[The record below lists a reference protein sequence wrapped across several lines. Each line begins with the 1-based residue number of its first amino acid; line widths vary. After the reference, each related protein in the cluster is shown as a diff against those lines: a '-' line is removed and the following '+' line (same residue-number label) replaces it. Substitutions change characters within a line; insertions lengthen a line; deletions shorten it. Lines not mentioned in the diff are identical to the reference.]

1 LTIIHGIL
9 TLTSIMF
16 TMYMARLVVRLVFMA
31 SELGTSEV
39 SEASSER
46 KLGKFD
52 RTSFGKTSKL
62 ILLILVAVLGL
73 IGCTNSGGK
82 ITMDDFKK
90 VESDITLDCGI
101 TVLEL
106 EEKLNRFIY
115 KVYNPQREEDILEGI
130 QELEDIMEES
140 EYKWLVSE
148 ASEFRGDIKTSI
160 DNIIIKY
167 SKGKNSTDEMAR
179 ALAGLTLKVGER
191 EQDIIIE
198 FVFNREGLIFKHYI
212 WKGNI
217 K

>member
-1 LTIIHGIL
+1 MT
-9 TLTSIMF
+9 IMF
-16 TMYMARLVVRLVFMA
+16 MALMFGFVVVFRIVVWA
-31 SELGTSEV
+31 LRV
-39 SEASSER
+39 SGAGVKR